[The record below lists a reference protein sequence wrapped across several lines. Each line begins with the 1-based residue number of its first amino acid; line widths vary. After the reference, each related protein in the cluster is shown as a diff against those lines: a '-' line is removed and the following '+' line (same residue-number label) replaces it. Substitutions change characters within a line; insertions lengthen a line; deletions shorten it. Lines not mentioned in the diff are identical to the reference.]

1 MLINYNLRNWMAKD
15 AIFQAKQFFFPI
27 WASIIEC
34 FKTRKKI
41 PKIVVGSIGSIV
53 SQRERLHILRSIL

>member
-1 MLINYNLRNWMAKD
+1 MAKD

-41 PKIVVGSIGSIV
+41 PKIVIGSIGSIV